1 MADAPPRPSAASLD
15 EVSLEDFQAELA
27 ARDLLASW
35 VIESEGVWSVVATR
49 DGLLVAHAASKSLRG
64 ALVKLLRRADAH
76 DATIPRPPRVPAE
89 ARDFVPT
96 EAARGAA

>member
-1 MADAPPRPSAASLD
+1 MADAPPRPSAASLA
-15 EVSLEDFQAELA
+15 EVSIADIEAELA
-27 ARDLLASW
+27 ARDVDA
-35 VIESEGVWSVVATR
+35 ESRRDSGLWSLVATR
-49 DGLLVAHAASKSLRG
+49 DGRLVAHAASVSLDR
-64 ALVKLLRRADAH
+64 AIVKLLQRVDAH